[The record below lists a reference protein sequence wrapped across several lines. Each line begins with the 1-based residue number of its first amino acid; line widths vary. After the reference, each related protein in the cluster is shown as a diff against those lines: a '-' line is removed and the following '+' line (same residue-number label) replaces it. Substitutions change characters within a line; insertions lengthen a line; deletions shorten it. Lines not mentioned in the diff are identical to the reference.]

1 MIKDSQ
7 EKALTQNL
15 MNNLN
20 YGIIGNCKS
29 AALVDQNGGIDWCC
43 LPNFDST
50 SIFAKI
56 LDSEKGGFF
65 SVEPIAQY
73 RIEQQY
79 LGKTNILVTKFSCG
93 ENVFELI
100 DFMPRYK
107 TEDGLY
113 HCPPDIIRYIRHISG
128 KPKVRIHYQP
138 RPAYAQYPVRIE
150 TTDEFIK
157 HLTTEGQYESVY
169 LYTDLPFQG
178 VINAEPVVI
187 ERDCFLLLSYNQKLF
202 RPDLDWIQLEFE
214 RTKVYWMGW
223 LAKTKVVTH
232 YQKEVERSS
241 LLLKLL
247 AYQKTGAIL
256 AAVTTSIPEAIGDVR
271 NWDYRYCWIRDAS
284 MTITTLARLGHF
296 NVAKRFLQFILDI
309 VPYKDEKIQILYP
322 IHQRGRITEMELPW
336 LAGYENSKPVRI
348 GNAAVKQ
355 KQNDIYGVLMDA
367 IYHSLMIFHHTL
379 NNKDEIWTVVRT
391 LARHVRNNWK
401 ELDSSIWE
409 FRTEQKH
416 FTFSKILCWVAMD
429 RAARIANFFGKK
441 DDAVSFTKSREEI
454 KTDILKKGCDPVNNT
469 LTQFYGGTSMDAA
482 NLLAQHYGFLSH
494 KDPFY
499 KNTVLQTYNALC
511 KDDLMYRYKTP
522 DDFGIPKS
530 SFTICTFWM
539 IKSLYLTGHQQ
550 QAIEMFERVLQY
562 SNHVGLFS
570 EDIDFSSKRLLG
582 NFPQGYSHIALIDT
596 ALTIS
601 ESPDWSNE
609 IEDFHP

>member
-1 MIKDSQ
+1 
-7 EKALTQNL
+7 

-29 AALVDQNGGIDWCC
+29 AALVDQCGSIDWCC

-50 SIFAKI
+50 SIFARI
-56 LDSEKGGFF
+56 LDSQKGGFF
-65 SVEPIAQY
+65 SVEPIGQY

-79 LGKTNILVTKFSCG
+79 LGKTNILVTKFSCA
-93 ENVFELI
+93 EHAFELI

-107 TEDGLY
+107 TDDGLY
-113 HCPPDIIRYIRHISG
+113 HCPPDIIRYIRYISG
-128 KPKVRIHYQP
+128 RPKIRIHYQP
-138 RPAYAQYPVRIE
+138 RPAYAQHPVKIE

-157 HLTTEGQYESVY
+157 HLTVKGQYESVY
-169 LYTDLPFQG
+169 LYTDLPF
-178 VINAEPVVI
+178 EKVVKAAPIEI

-214 RTKVYWMGW
+214 RTKVYWLGW
-223 LAKTKVVTH
+223 VAKTKIITS

-256 AAVTTSIPEAIGDVR
+256 AAVTTSIPETIGDVR

-284 MTITTLARLGHF
+284 MTITTLTRLGHF

-322 IHQRGRITEMELPW
+322 IHQRGRTTEMELPW
-336 LAGYENSKPVRI
+336 LAGHENSKPVRI

-355 KQNDIYGVLMDA
+355 KQNDVYGVLMDA
-367 IYHSLMIFHHTL
+367 IYHSLMIFHQTL

-401 ELDSSIWE
+401 KLDSSIWE
-409 FRTEQKH
+409 FRTERKH

-429 RAARIANFFGKK
+429 RAARIAHFFGKK
-441 DDAVSFTKSREEI
+441 NDAISFTKTREEI
-454 KTDILKKGCDPVNNT
+454 RTDILRKGCDPANKT

-482 NLLAQHYGFLSH
+482 NLLAQQYGFLSH
-494 KDPFY
+494 KDPIY
-499 KNTVLQTYNALC
+499 INTVSDTFKKLC
-511 KDDLMYRYKTP
+511 RDGLMYRYKTP

-539 IKSLYLTGHQQ
+539 IKSLYLTGQQQ

-601 ESPDWSNE
+601 QSPDWFE
-609 IEDFHP
+609 ETEHFQP